1 MQNAIAIAAILATLP
16 GSRAVAE
23 SGGGMYE
30 THRENMLDQALADTF
45 PASDAVSVAQPG
57 GGAETR
63 VTRLAESEQR
73 QPLERPT
80 PNG

>member
-1 MQNAIAIAAILATLP
+1 MQNAIVIAAMLATLP
-16 GSRAVAE
+16 GSRAAAE
-23 SGGGMYE
+23 SGGGMHE
-30 THRENMLDQALADTF
+30 NHREHLLDQALADTF

-63 VTRLAESEQR
+63 ATRLADSEQR

>member
-1 MQNAIAIAAILATLP
+1 
-16 GSRAVAE
+16 
-23 SGGGMYE
+23 MYE
-30 THRENMLDQALADTF
+30 SHRENLLDQALADTF